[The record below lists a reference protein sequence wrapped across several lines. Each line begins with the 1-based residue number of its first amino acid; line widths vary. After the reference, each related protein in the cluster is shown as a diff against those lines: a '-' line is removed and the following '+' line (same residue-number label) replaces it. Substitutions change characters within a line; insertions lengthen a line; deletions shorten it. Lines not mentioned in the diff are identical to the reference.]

1 MKNHFKFI
9 AELCQNHN
17 GSFKNIEKM
26 IYECAYNGANI
37 IKLQNIFAKDLAFR
51 PQFEKGLTVKNKIFS
66 IKRPY
71 QLEFKRLK
79 KLEIEHRKLEK
90 FIKICDK
97 NKVEPSIT
105 CFTKNSVE
113 TLRNIGF
120 KTIKVASYD
129 CASYPLIRELSKKF
143 NSLIISTGA
152 TYDDEIKKTTE
163 ILKKNKNT
171 FSLLHC
177 TSIYPTPFKVLN
189 LARIGYL
196 KKFCKNVGYSDHSLS
211 LDKNKNLASLYAIYF
226 GAKIIERHITILDAE
241 KTKDGKVSITPK
253 DISEIVMFSH
263 MQKKKQLHYLRE
275 KYPINK
281 KTIYGKK
288 NRQLSHIEMLNRDYY
303 RGRFINHDKYN
314 KKRII
319 YNWEE

>member
-129 CASYPLIRELSKKF
+129 CASYPLIRELSKK
-143 NSLIISTGA
+143 
-152 TYDDEIKKTTE
+152 
-163 ILKKNKNT
+163 
-171 FSLLHC
+171 
-177 TSIYPTPFKVLN
+177 
-189 LARIGYL
+189 
-196 KKFCKNVGYSDHSLS
+196 
-211 LDKNKNLASLYAIYF
+211 
-226 GAKIIERHITILDAE
+226 
-241 KTKDGKVSITPK
+241 
-253 DISEIVMFSH
+253 
-263 MQKKKQLHYLRE
+263 
-275 KYPINK
+275 
-281 KTIYGKK
+281 
-288 NRQLSHIEMLNRDYY
+288 
-303 RGRFINHDKYN
+303 
-314 KKRII
+314 
-319 YNWEE
+319 